1 MAIDPATLKLALKV
15 VTSAASDE
23 KTRQVI
29 LLACLVPFIVVLLVL
44 SSPFAIFFSIIGD
57 GTNNDSVS
65 VMDAMFELKEA
76 FVEKIQ
82 IEQNDP
88 LVDEIHTIIMGS
100 EDNSIIDNSSDV
112 LIVFAAKYNVI
123 DEDAEQLALLTEKQV
138 EKLRKVFWNMNTIYS
153 EIESKSEKV
162 THTTT
167 DGKGNTIKET
177 KTITTKIKTIY
188 VDCLSADE
196 MASFYNFNSV
206 QIRVMDEMKKSGL
219 GLLVSNNVN
228 MYLSKVQ
235 IEEIKSFIPE
245 GMTIDRSEMVEIAKS
260 IVGKVH
266 YFWGGKS
273 NAITWDNRWGKT
285 QEVTSLGSSTTGTQR
300 PFGLDCSG
308 YVSWVFINTG
318 LPIETIGHGTTAQW
332 NASSSIPENSV
343 MPGDLAFLAAPG
355 TRKVNHIGIVVSKE
369 ANGNILVAHCSS
381 GANNVVITTAE
392 SVGFLYYRRPAVFI
406 E

>member
-29 LLACLVPFIVVLLVL
+29 LIACLVPFIVVLLVL
-44 SSPFAIFFSIIGD
+44 SSPFAIFFSTIGD
-57 GTNNDSVS
+57 GTNNDSVT
-65 VMDAMFELKEA
+65 VMNVMLELKKE
-76 FVEKIQ
+76 FVEKIH

-88 LVDEIHTIIMGS
+88 SVDEIHTIIMGS

-112 LIVFAAKYNVI
+112 LIVFAAKYNVT
-123 DEDAEQLALLTEKQV
+123 DEDAEQLAVLTEKQV
-138 EKLRKVFWNMNTIYS
+138 EKLRKVFWNMNTIHS
-153 EIESKSEKV
+153 EIESISEKV

-167 DGKGNTIKET
+167 DGKGNTIEET

-196 MASFYNFNSV
+196 LASVYNFNSV

-219 GLLVSNNVN
+219 GLLVTNNEN
-228 MYLSKVQ
+228 LFLSREQ
-235 IEEIKSFIPE
+235 IEEIKSSIPD
-245 GMTIDRSEMVEIAKS
+245 GMTIERKEMVEIAKS
-260 IVGKVH
+260 IVGKVN

-273 NAITWDNRWGKT
+273 NAINWDNRWGKY
-285 QEVTSLGSSTTGTQR
+285 QEVTSPGSSTTGTQR
-300 PFGLDCSG
+300 LFGLDCSG
-308 YVSWVFINTG
+308 YVSWVFINMG

-332 NASSSIPENSV
+332 NASTSIPDSSV

-369 ANGNILVAHCSS
+369 EDGDILVAHCSS
-381 GANNVVITTAE
+381 GANKVVITTAE
-392 SVGFLYYRRPAVFI
+392 SVGFLFYRRPAVFI